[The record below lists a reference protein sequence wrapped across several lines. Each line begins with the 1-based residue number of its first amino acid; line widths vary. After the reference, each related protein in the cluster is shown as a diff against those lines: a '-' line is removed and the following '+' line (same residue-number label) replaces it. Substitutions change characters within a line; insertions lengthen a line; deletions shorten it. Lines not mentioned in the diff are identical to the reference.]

1 MENFWRLKCVHA
13 HMHRFFFGLQK
24 IAYQKCTEEQG
35 ERWVSREKKKNCNC
49 TYSFVCSWKTW
60 KILVVCL
67 LKNRRTYE
75 YTNERLNT
83 YIGRRDVH
91 DLHYY
96 SAILQRHYSEN
107 IASAR
112 GEGGN
117 RESSWVGE
125 RKCCSSRFCF
135 QKWAMYNLVTP

>member
-1 MENFWRLKCVHA
+1 
-13 HMHRFFFGLQK
+13 MHTCTDFFS
-24 IAYQKCTEEQG
+24 AYKKLHIKSAPK
-35 ERWVSREKKKNCNC
+35 SRESDEFRARRKKNCNC